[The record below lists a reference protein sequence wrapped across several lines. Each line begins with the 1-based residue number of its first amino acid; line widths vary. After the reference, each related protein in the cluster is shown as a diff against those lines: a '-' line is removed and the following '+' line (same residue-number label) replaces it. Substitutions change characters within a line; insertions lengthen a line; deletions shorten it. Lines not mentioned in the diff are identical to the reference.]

1 MAVIENTTTN
11 EQFLKVADID
21 FVEHFSRTIESLEE
35 MLGIHR
41 KTKMN
46 IGDTLKTYKSRVELQ
61 DGKVKPGDV
70 IPLSQVFFEPDREWT
85 LEYFKYS
92 KLVPI
97 EVVQK
102 QGFNTAVSKTDDEMM
117 FKIQSDIRDRFFEQ
131 LELSTSKNSI
141 AVDNFQSAFAQ
152 AWGQVQTAFQ
162 GEASGNIVFVNP
174 LDISDY
180 LSNQNIITQTSFGM
194 SYLEGFMGT
203 NRTVISTQ
211 VPKGTVY
218 ATAPSNL
225 NLVYANVTGG
235 EIGKAGMNF
244 TGDKTGMIG
253 ITRDT
258 AKYRMSVITYI
269 LYSILLFAE
278 RTDGVFK
285 FTLGKKG
292 DPTPRV

>member
-11 EQFLKVADID
+11 EQFLKVANID

-41 KTKMN
+41 KTELN
-46 IGDTLKTYKSRVELQ
+46 IGDTLQTYKSRVELQ
-61 DGKVKPGDV
+61 DGKVDPGDI

-85 LEYFKYS
+85 LDYFKYS

-97 EVVQK
+97 EVIQK

-131 LELSTSKNSI
+131 LELSASENSI
-141 AVDNFQSAFAQ
+141 AVADFQTAFAQ
-152 AWGQVQTAFQ
+152 AWGRVETAFQ

-174 LDISDY
+174 LDIADY
-180 LSNQNIITQTSFGM
+180 LSKGNIITQTSFGM
-194 SYLEGFMGT
+194 NYLEGFMGT
-203 NRTVISTQ
+203 DRTVISTQ

-225 NLVYANVTGG
+225 NLVFANVTGG
-235 EIGKAGMNF
+235 EIGKSGMNF
-244 TGDKTGMIG
+244 TGDSTGMVG
-253 ITRDT
+253 ISRE
-258 AKYRMSVITYI
+258 AVKHRMSVVTYI

-285 FTLGKKG
+285 FTLGG
-292 DPTPRV
+292 EEDSTPRV

>member
-211 VPKGTVY
+211 VPKGTIY

-285 FTLGKKG
+285 FTLGKEG